1 MVKVNPDDS
10 NMCSGKIAAVSVPT
24 DNFKA
29 AGNEQRKSYIL
40 QLNVT
45 VSTNYSEMTNINNG
59 IEGKCDLSV
68 GRVKHSF

>member
-29 AGNEQRKSYIL
+29 VGNEQRKSYIL

-45 VSTNYSEMTNINNG
+45 VSTNFSELTNITNG
-59 IEGKCDLSV
+59 IEGMECGIS
-68 GRVKHSF
+68 SE